1 MSDIDTLEK
10 IKKKESEAQEQLD
23 KANKQAV
30 ARIEEAKS
38 FAEKSLRD
46 AERKAKAAYDNAMK
60 SAGNDAA
67 ERAAEIKAEW
77 EKKIAA
83 LTDIDDK
90 DAIDLFAKVVGRE
103 FGV

>member
-38 FAEKSLRD
+38 FSEKSLRD

-60 SAGNDAA
+60 SASTDAA
-67 ERAAEIKAEW
+67 ERAAEIKADW

-83 LTDIDDK
+83 LTGIDDK
-90 DAIDLFAKVVGRE
+90 DAIGRFAEVVGRE

>member
-60 SAGNDAA
+60 SAGNDAVK
-67 ERAAEIKAEW
+67 RAAEIKAEW

-90 DAIDLFAKVVGRE
+90 DAIDFFAKVVSKE

>member
-46 AERKAKAAYDNAMK
+46 AERKAQAAYDNAMK
-60 SAGNDAA
+60 SASTDAA
-67 ERAAEIKAEW
+67 ERAAEIKADW

-90 DAIDLFAKVVGRE
+90 YAIDLFAKVVSKE